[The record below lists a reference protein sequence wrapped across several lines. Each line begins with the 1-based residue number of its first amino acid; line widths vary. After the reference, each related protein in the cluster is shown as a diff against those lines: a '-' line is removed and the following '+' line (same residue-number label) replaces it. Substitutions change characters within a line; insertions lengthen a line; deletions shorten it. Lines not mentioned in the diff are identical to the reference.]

1 MKNELYEKFAK
12 EKFSKEKNYNA
23 IISKVKGGTAM
34 KKNKMKIILN
44 IAAIFIF
51 AIIVFSITPAI
62 YAKIQWNIEFKEYQ
76 NREYEI
82 VSGTFKEAK
91 ESGYN
96 EEIEMDYITQ
106 DGISAKVDTLMI
118 TDDYFET
125 KINFKF
131 PNDMELN
138 SETFSYGIA
147 VYDEEKNIY
156 GVFTRMNMGSVEKK
170 DTYTPYMYEE
180 IGAKYNKND
189 IYDIQL
195 NDSSTIQNVSA
206 ENKNIISKFIMT
218 SNKGFPKSKKI
229 YIRVFDLGYYMSDL
243 SQTNAQEYL
252 FEDFVLS
259 DAEWIF
265 EIDVPEKF
273 YERQEV
279 ELELKENLPELKIE
293 EITVNEIGLVIKAK
307 RDGLGN
313 IIKLGTTSI
322 EEWSKFKDELIN
334 ITDEAGNVYY
344 GDVGG
349 IAQGSDWFKMRYDIN
364 KNMLDKKLFL
374 NIKIDEQ
381 QHSIELVKTTK

>member
-1 MKNELYEKFAK
+1 MKNKLYEEFAK

-51 AIIVFSITPAI
+51 AIIVFSITPVI

-243 SQTNAQEYL
+243 NQTNAQEYL

-279 ELELKENLPELKIE
+279 ELELKEDLPELKIE

>member
-1 MKNELYEKFAK
+1 
-12 EKFSKEKNYNA
+12 
-23 IISKVKGGTAM
+23 M

-279 ELELKENLPELKIE
+279 ELELKEDLPELKIE

-349 IAQGSDWFKMRYDIN
+349 IVQGSDWFKMRYDIN

>member
-279 ELELKENLPELKIE
+279 ELELKEDLPELKIE

-349 IAQGSDWFKMRYDIN
+349 IVQGSDWFKMRYDIN